1 MVSIL
6 NINLDSLEQKRPRN
20 CIDIFFQNA
29 EEINACAHSQKK
41 NPAERTCCICWD
53 QSHKPNQS
61 TLHLHLFPIVFPS
74 YFHEIWIVIIYTS
87 EITGKYLNERAA
99 YVFGMT
105 LSHISYLDPSWYF
118 LSKEVLREMAACAYW
133 NICWPGE
140 GWSGPWV
147 GETRD
152 SGSPWG
158 TWVILCQPGPA
169 PRVLYSMTG
178 TRYSSEAPLKNT
190 NYHGFYTLQWFW
202 MNNVLKWLLD
212 IVS

>member
-6 NINLDSLEQKRPRN
+6 NINHEQKRPRD

-29 EEINACAHSQKK
+29 EEINALNNARAHSQK
-41 NPAERTCCICWD
+41 NSWMHMLYLLRSIT
-53 QSHKPNQS
+53 QTKPIHSAPPSLPNS
-61 TLHLHLFPIVFPS
+61 FPS

-87 EITGKYLNERAA
+87 ENTGKYLNERAA

-118 LSKEVLREMAACAYW
+118 LSKEVLREMAACVYW

-190 NYHGFYTLQWFW
+190 NYHGFYTLQCLFFW
-202 MNNVLKWLLD
+202 T
-212 IVS
+212 